1 MKASSIAYRYV
12 GGGLGEVSEIA
23 NRRVNSFHPV
33 RYAPAQSQPNLIPVI
48 DCIKSSR
55 RQNRI
60 NRNGTAPSF
69 AAQCL

>member
-1 MKASSIAYRYV
+1 
-12 GGGLGEVSEIA
+12 
-23 NRRVNSFHPV
+23 VNSFHPV

-48 DCIKSSR
+48 DCINSSR